1 MCFYR
6 RHEPTAVEA
15 NVKGPNKHRNPIRNQ
30 VQRCRRSRAD
40 AADGSASSGLYYL
53 VENASE
59 CIAVADDT
67 VVVMVAAVMVA
78 SHRIAKHFATQLVEG
93 SNYG

>member
-1 MCFYR
+1 MAMASAIAIGVF
-6 RHEPTAVEA
+6 V
-15 NVKGPNKHRNPIRNQ
+15 
-30 VQRCRRSRAD
+30 
-40 AADGSASSGLYYL
+40 ADGSASSGLYYL

-67 VVVMVAAVMVA
+67 VGVIVATVMVA

-93 SNYG
+93 SNCG